1 MFNRISVAV
10 GLLTVLVAFCVLQ
23 LLTAGLGFWSLSAT
37 HDDVNSLQTVALR
50 QANAVD
56 ETTQHL
62 MDARINLARAA
73 ARVMR
78 GGSEPVDIVRHAR
91 EQLDAAQRAFG
102 GFAAAPKIN
111 DANAA
116 RAQALAGRFAALKQ
130 ALDELALDL
139 DANNLQA
146 YLDQPTQSFQDAY
159 LNEQHAFAKFAAAAA
174 ATSLDSVDAR
184 LSLFRTVGIAIIV
197 LVLGGIA
204 SVHVALRRAV
214 VRPLEEAG
222 RHFERI
228 ALGRLN
234 EPVRVRGAR
243 EVGRLLAGLAAM
255 QASLASTVMAVRE
268 AADSLNAEATGIAA
282 GNADLSERTESQA
295 AALEQTASNMEEMT
309 ATVRQNAAH
318 ATEGSALAGAAL
330 GASAHGSDAVNDV
343 VEMMHGI
350 AGSSGRIAEIITV
363 IDGIAF
369 QTNILA
375 LNAAVEAAR
384 AGENGRG
391 FAVVAGEVRA
401 LAQRTA
407 QSAKEIKTLIDE
419 SVAQIRG
426 GSLLVER
433 AGAAMREVS
442 STIERVATTMAEI
455 SASSQEQGTGIEQI
469 NQAIVQMDRLTQ
481 RNAALVEEAA
491 AAGVS
496 LHRQTQ
502 ALNDVV
508 SVFAIPVPGAR

>member
-10 GLLTVLVAFCVLQ
+10 GLLTVLVGFCVLQ
-23 LLTAGLGFWSLSAT
+23 LLTAGLGYWSLSAT
-37 HDDVNSLQTVALR
+37 HDDVNSLQNVALR

-73 ARVMR
+73 TRMMR

-91 EQLDAAQRAFG
+91 EQIDAAQRAFD
-102 GFAAAPKIN
+102 GFTAAPKIN
-111 DANAA
+111 DANAV
-116 RAQALAGRFAALKQ
+116 RAQALTGRFATLKH
-130 ALDELALDL
+130 ALDELARDL
-139 DANNLQA
+139 DGNDLQA

-174 ATSLDSVDAR
+174 ATSLVSVDGR
-184 LSLFRTVGIAIIV
+184 LSLFRSVAIAI
-197 LVLGGIA
+197 LALGLGSITF
-204 SVHVALRRAV
+204 VHVALQRGV
-214 VRPLEEAG
+214 VRPLAAAG

-228 ALGRLN
+228 AVGRLN
-234 EPVRVRGAR
+234 ESVRVCGAK
-243 EVGRLLAGLAAM
+243 EVARLLAGLASM
-255 QASLASTVMAVRE
+255 QASLASTVTAVRE
-268 AADSLNAEATGIAA
+268 AADSLNEEATGIAS
-282 GNADLSERTESQA
+282 GNADLSARTESQA
-295 AALEQTASNMEEMT
+295 AALEQTASSMEEMT
-309 ATVRQNAAH
+309 AAVRQNAAH
-318 ATEGSALAGAAL
+318 AMQASTLAGTAL
-330 GASAHGSDAVNDV
+330 GASSHGSNAVNDV
-343 VEMMHGI
+343 VEMMQGI
-350 AGSSGRIAEIITV
+350 AGSSDRIAEIITV

-384 AGENGRG
+384 AGEQGRG

-426 GSLLVER
+426 GSVLVER
-433 AGAAMREVS
+433 AGAAMRDVS
-442 STIERVATTMAEI
+442 STIERVATTMTEI
-455 SASSQEQGTGIEQI
+455 SASSQEQGAGIEQI
-469 NQAIVQMDRLTQ
+469 NQAVAQMDRLTQ
-481 RNAALVEEAA
+481 QNAALVEEAA
-491 AAGVS
+491 AAAAS

-502 ALNDVV
+502 ALNGVV
-508 SVFAIPVPGAR
+508 SVFELAG